1 MKLLKLRIGTMKHT
15 QFFTPKMIPNSTTHV
30 ELKGGT
36 RYGIFDI
43 NSGEGILS
51 GHHSC
56 GAEKFHLQQFIN
68 IEDINL
74 NKSEIAD
81 LSTLHLSTFIHD
93 LLYVP
98 AVSVYLYQLVYQ

>member
-74 NKSEIAD
+74 NKSEISD
-81 LSTLHLSTFIHD
+81 LNNILFRNNNLTVLDKIINKIEQA
-93 LLYVP
+93 LL
-98 AVSVYLYQLVYQ
+98 